1 MIRLGGEAARSLA
14 NILPRTIFVRVMDP
28 SQRFRGSQKKNW
40 FETREAREHHGC
52 NWGRRGKLF
61 GGGGGVALRPDEIP
75 QGAARSLGS
84 PFAVDATGPVD
95 ASRCLLPFIRGYWGA
110 VAMLTDCDASL

>member
-28 SQRFRGSQKKNW
+28 SQRFRGSQKKIGSKP
-40 FETREAREHHGC
+40 ARHG
-52 NWGRRGKLF
+52 NITAATGVVEGSYL